1 MKPIYFVAFLDLFA
15 VSLIVPSLSGH
26 FLENNVVWVG
36 SIYGIAQLFSQPFFG
51 SLADRFGTRNVTI
64 VSLLI
69 SSFSYY
75 LLSKGTGLIILIL
88 ARIIAGSSK
97 QTQELSRL
105 VIVNKENE
113 ENRARVVGLF
123 NSVGSAG
130 FILGPIIS
138 GFIRESFPGDGFYI
152 CARLTSLIFVINAA
166 LVWYFIEPSVTSAQL
181 EKAKKAEKEAGAT
194 FSTLSQLYKMWDLC
208 LLRLMLTMAILMARF
223 VMPILSERA
232 FGPVRSGMLTSY
244 TSLAGTVSAA
254 LASNIIPNLSKRMDI
269 TTLELLTCLGL
280 AVSILFLAILWGNS
294 FWFLFLAVLFVN
306 CFFTQCSRILL
317 TQLTV
322 ARAPVA
328 NRGKIMGSVTSL
340 TAVSRSLCDF
350 ANAFLLSFGDLGPL
364 LASAAIC
371 SLSSLLVARVVP
383 KTQKVKTS

>member
-1 MKPIYFVAFLDLFA
+1 MKAIYFVAFFDLFA

-51 SLADRFGTRNVTI
+51 RLADSYGTRNVTI
-64 VSLLI
+64 CSLLI

-75 LLSKGTGLIILIL
+75 LLSQGTGLAILIL
-88 ARIIAGSSK
+88 ARIIAGGSK

-105 VIVNKENE
+105 VIVNEETE

-123 NSVGSAG
+123 NSIGSAG
-130 FILGPIIS
+130 FILGPMIS
-138 GFIRESFPGDGFYI
+138 GFIRESFPTDGFYI
-152 CARLTSLIFVINAA
+152 CAKLTSLIFVMNAA
-166 LVWYFIEPSVTSAQL
+166 LVFFFVEQNNSISQKK
-181 EKAKKAEKEAGAT
+181 EKSKKEQPGIK
-194 FSTLSQLYKMWDLC
+194 STVSQLLKMWDLC

-232 FGPVRSGMLTSY
+232 FGPVRAGMLTSY

-254 LASNIIPNLSKRMDI
+254 LASNIIPNLSKTYDLKQ
-269 TTLELLTCLGL
+269 LELFTCAGL
-280 AVSILFLAILWGNS
+280 AASVLALALLWGNS
-294 FWFLFLAVLFVN
+294 FWLLFLAVLFIN

-322 ARAPVA
+322 ARAPVE
-328 NRGKIMGSVTSL
+328 NRGTIMGSVTSL

-364 LASAAIC
+364 LASALLC
-371 SLSSLLVARVVP
+371 SFSSLLVAKAIP
-383 KTQKVKTS
+383 KTKLKAS